1 MAASRREIV
10 PDFSAYP
17 DLVVIYL
24 GMRVRTWYGVKTL
37 FGFGPRIDKV
47 GAAGSEGLLHY
58 ENNIIFSLR
67 PLHVGMRWYWRDMD
81 SMVAWAKSEPHRQWW
96 KDFLKD
102 TRGVG
107 IWHETYHMRGGME
120 AIYNDVRHPV
130 GFSAFLPMQE
140 ARGSLA
146 SRHRVYASPDLSG
159 LPSENLPDMQVS
171 G

>member
-1 MAASRREIV
+1 MAERREKV
-10 PDFSAYP
+10 PDFSAHP

-24 GMRVRTWYGVKTL
+24 GMKVRAFYGIKTL
-37 FGFGPRIDKV
+37 LGFGKPIDNA
-47 GAAGSEGLLHY
+47 GAERPEGLLHY

-67 PLHVGMRWYWRDMD
+67 PLHVGMRWYWRDMK
-81 SMVAWAKSEPHRQWW
+81 SLTAWAKSEPHRQWW

-120 AIYNDVRHPV
+120 AIYNDVRAPV

-146 SRHRVYASPDLSG
+146 SRHKVHGSPSLDG
-159 LPSENLPDMQVS
+159 LPSGNLPEA
-171 G
+171 

>member
-1 MAASRREIV
+1 MIGGRRERV
-10 PDFSAYP
+10 PDFSNHP

-24 GMRVRTWYGVKTL
+24 GMKVRALYGLKTL
-37 FGFGPRIDKV
+37 IGFGAPIEKA
-47 GAAGSEGLLHY
+47 GAGRPDGLLHY

-81 SMVAWAKSEPHRQWW
+81 SLVAWSRSEPHRQWW
-96 KDFLKD
+96 ADFLKD

-120 AIYNDVRHPV
+120 AIYNDVQTPV

-146 SRHRVYASPDLSG
+146 SRHRLHAASDLG
-159 LPSENLPDMQVS
+159 ALPSENRPDAAALP
-171 G
+171 

>member
-1 MAASRREIV
+1 MGSRREVV
-10 PDFSAYP
+10 PDFSACP

-24 GMRVRTWYGVKTL
+24 GMKVRTLYGLKTL
-37 FGFGPRIDKV
+37 LGFGRPVDQV
-47 GAAGSEGLLHY
+47 GAAKPEGLLHF

-67 PLHVGMRWYWRDMD
+67 PLHVGMRWYWRDID
-81 SMVAWAKSEPHRQWW
+81 SMTAWAKSEPHRQWW

-102 TRGVG
+102 TGGVG

-120 AIYNDVRHPV
+120 AIYNDVGTRV

-146 SRHRVYASPDLSG
+146 SRHKAYASPDLAG
-159 LPSENLPDMQVS
+159 LPSENDPDTLMS
-171 G
+171 A